1 MKRRLKML
9 SFLSV
14 FFLLSSLFFSCKA
27 PQKEAQPT
35 KEEKPVITSNVLSQ
49 FEQELTTIVEAVSP
63 SVVTIFATQ
72 EVSGIEV
79 PFPFPFQIPPQER
92 RSLGSGVIID
102 HKKGKFYIL
111 TNSHVVQNARAIT
124 VRFDK
129 HTEKKARIVG
139 TDPKTDV
146 AVIEVDD
153 KDIPDPQ
160 SRIAKLG
167 DSDKLKVGQLVIA
180 IGNPYG
186 LERTVTVGV
195 VSALRRAIGITQYE
209 SFIQTDAAINPGNSG
224 GPLVNIKGEVI
235 GINTAILAEGQG
247 LGFAIPI
254 NLAKWVADQ
263 LIEKG
268 KVVRGWLG
276 VVIQDI
282 TPEMAENLG
291 IKEGVIIAQVMPGS
305 PADKAGLRVGDIVV
319 EIDGQKVNEVRE
331 LQFKIMRTP
340 PGKEVNMKVIREG
353 KEISLRV
360 KVGEMPEDRQVGEQ
374 DQTQT
379 DIGLM
384 LRELTPEEEK
394 RFGVKGLL
402 VVGVAPNSLAMQ
414 SGILPG
420 DIILQVGN
428 RPVYSV
434 KDFQQSIEALRQ
446 GGKNSVLLLIRRR
459 GNNLFLV
466 LRLR

>member
-1 MKRRLKML
+1 
-9 SFLSV
+9 
-14 FFLLSSLFFSCKA
+14 
-27 PQKEAQPT
+27 
-35 KEEKPVITSNVLSQ
+35 
-49 FEQELTTIVEAVSP
+49 
-63 SVVTIFATQ
+63 
-72 EVSGIEV
+72 
-79 PFPFPFQIPPQER
+79 
-92 RSLGSGVIID
+92 
-102 HKKGKFYIL
+102 
-111 TNSHVVQNARAIT
+111 
-124 VRFDK
+124 
-129 HTEKKARIVG
+129 
-139 TDPKTDV
+139 
-146 AVIEVDD
+146 
-153 KDIPDPQ
+153 
-160 SRIAKLG
+160 
-167 DSDKLKVGQLVIA
+167 
-180 IGNPYG
+180 
-186 LERTVTVGV
+186 

>member
-1 MKRRLKML
+1 MW
-9 SFLSV
+9 SFFLV
-14 FFLLSSLFFSCKA
+14 FFFFSSLFFGCKA
-27 PQKEAQPT
+27 QQKEILPP

-49 FEQELTTIVEAVSP
+49 FEQELTAIVEAVSP

-72 EVSGIEV
+72 ETTGIEA
-79 PFPFPFQIPPQER
+79 PFPFFGIPPQER

-102 HKKGKFYIL
+102 HRKGKFYIL
-111 TNSHVVQNARAIT
+111 TNSHVVQNARDIR

-129 HTEKKARIVG
+129 HTEKRARIVG

-153 KDIPDPQ
+153 KDIPNPQ
-160 SRIAKLG
+160 GKVAKLG

-195 VSALRRAIGITQYE
+195 VSALKRAIGITQYE

-224 GPLVNIKGEVI
+224 GPLVNIRGEVI

-268 KVVRGWLG
+268 RVVRGWLG

-282 TPEMAENLG
+282 TPDMAESLG
-291 IKEGVIIAQVMPGS
+291 VKEGVIIAQVMPGS
-305 PADKAGLRVGDIVV
+305 PADKGGLRVGDIVV
-319 EIDGQKVNEVRE
+319 EVDGQRVSEVRE

-340 PGKEVNMKVIREG
+340 PGKEINMKVIREG
-353 KEISLRV
+353 KEIALSI
-360 KVGEMPEDRQVGEQ
+360 KVGEMPEDRQVGEGE
-374 DQTQT
+374 QTQT

-384 LRELTPEEEK
+384 LRELTPEEER

-428 RPVYSV
+428 RPVFSV

-446 GGKNSVLLLIRRR
+446 GGKSNALLLIRRR
-459 GNNLFLV
+459 GSNIFLV

>member
-1 MKRRLKML
+1 MRRLKMW
-9 SFLSV
+9 SFFLV
-14 FFLLSSLFFSCKA
+14 FFFFSSLFFGCKA
-27 PQKEAQPT
+27 QQKEILPP
-35 KEEKPVITSNVLSQ
+35 KEEKSVITSNVLSQ
-49 FEQELTTIVEAVSP
+49 FEQELTAIVEAVSP

-72 EVSGIEV
+72 ETTGIEA
-79 PFPFPFQIPPQER
+79 PFPFFGIPPQER

-102 HKKGKFYIL
+102 HRKGKFYIL
-111 TNSHVVQNARAIT
+111 TNSHVVQNARDIR

-129 HTEKKARIVG
+129 HTEKRARIVG

-153 KDIPDPQ
+153 KDIPNPQ
-160 SRIAKLG
+160 GKVAKLG

-195 VSALRRAIGITQYE
+195 VSALKRAIGITQYE

-224 GPLVNIKGEVI
+224 GPLVNIRGEVI

-254 NLAKWVADQ
+254 NLAKWVADR

-268 KVVRGWLG
+268 RVVRGWLG

-282 TPEMAENLG
+282 TPDMAESLG
-291 IKEGVIIAQVMPGS
+291 VKEGVIIAQVMPGS
-305 PADKAGLRVGDIVV
+305 PADKGGLRVGDIVV
-319 EIDGQKVNEVRE
+319 EVDGQRVSEVRE

-340 PGKEVNMKVIREG
+340 PGKEINMKVIREG
-353 KEISLRV
+353 KEIALSI
-360 KVGEMPEDRQVGEQ
+360 KVGEMPEDRQVGEGE
-374 DQTQT
+374 QTQT

-384 LRELTPEEEK
+384 LRELTPEEER

-428 RPVYSV
+428 RPVFSV

-446 GGKNSVLLLIRRR
+446 GGKSNALLLIRRR
-459 GNNLFLV
+459 GSNIFLV
-466 LRLR
+466 LKLR